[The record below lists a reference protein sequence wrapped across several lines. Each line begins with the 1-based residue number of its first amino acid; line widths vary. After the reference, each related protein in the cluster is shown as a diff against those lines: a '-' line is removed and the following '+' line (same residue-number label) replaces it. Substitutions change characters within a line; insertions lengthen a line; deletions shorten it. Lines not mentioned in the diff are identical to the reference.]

1 MAFTPCT
8 NLLSQSLATS
18 CTEPRIKGYEPVGII
33 INRADID
40 WANLSIDGLNPRI
53 VVSLPLLATKKA
65 AVIYNSKKNP
75 LPFDGTQTTYNRD
88 ADAYDKVVQF
98 YFEGIGGAASKAVES
113 LKDGDYVVLLE
124 RKSKYADGGFQIFGY
139 QKGLSAGNEGGAMV
153 QDEATGYWLITM
165 ATQEPWAEVE
175 FSINRDYGE
184 TKTAFDAFVTGA
196 M

>member
-8 NLLSQSLATS
+8 NLLAQSLATP
-18 CTEPRIKGYEPVGII
+18 CDKPRIKGYEAIGLI

-40 WANLSIDGLNPRI
+40 WATVTTDATNPRI
-53 VVSLPLLATKKA
+53 VTSLPLLATKKA

-88 ADAYDKVVQF
+88 ADAYDKVVQY
-98 YFEGIGGAASKAVES
+98 YFEGIGGAAGKSVEA
-113 LKDGDYVVLLE
+113 LKDGDYVVILE
-124 RKSKYADGGFQIFGY
+124 RKSKYDVGSFQLFGY

-153 QDEATGYWLITM
+153 QDEATGYWLVTM
-165 ATQEPWAEVE
+165 ATQEPWAEIE
-175 FSINRDYGE
+175 LKSTDYDT
-184 TKTAFDAFVTGA
+184 TKTAFDAFVTVA

>member
-8 NLLSQSLATS
+8 NLLAQSLATA
-18 CTEPRIKGYEPVGII
+18 CTEPRIKGYEAIGII

-40 WANLSIDGLNPRI
+40 WATVTVNANNPRI
-53 VVSLPLLATKKA
+53 VETLPLVATKKA

-98 YFEGIGGAASKAVES
+98 YYEGIGGAAGKTVEA
-113 LKDGDYVVLLE
+113 LKDGDYVVILE
-124 RKSKYADGGFQIFGY
+124 RKSKYDVGSFQLFGY

-153 QDEATGYWLITM
+153 QDEATGYWLVTM

-175 FSINRDYGE
+175 LNAGAYDT
-184 TKTAFDAFVTGA
+184 TKATFDALVTGA

>member
-8 NLLSQSLATS
+8 NLLAQSLATA
-18 CTEPRIKGYEPVGII
+18 CTEPRIKGYEAIGII

-40 WANLSIDGLNPRI
+40 WATVTTDANNPRI
-53 VVSLPLLATKKA
+53 VTALPLLATKKA

-98 YFEGIGGAASKAVES
+98 YYEGIGAAASKAVEA
-113 LKDGDYVVLLE
+113 LKDGDYVVILE
-124 RKSKYADGGFQIFGY
+124 RKSKYDVGSFQLFGY

-165 ATQEPWAEVE
+165 ATQEPWAEIE
-175 FSINRDYGE
+175 FNVSTYAA
-184 TKTAFDAFVTGA
+184 TKTAVKAFETGA

>member
-8 NLLSQSLATS
+8 NLLSQTLATS

-33 INRADID
+33 INRADVD
-40 WANLSIDGLNPRI
+40 WATIPINATNPRI
-53 VVSLPLLATKKA
+53 IEGLPLLATKKA

-124 RKSKYADGGFQIFGY
+124 RKSKYNTGSFQLFGY

-175 FSINRDYGE
+175 LKDVGYTE
-184 TKTAFDAFVTGA
+184 TKSVFDALVTGA

>member
-8 NLLSQSLATS
+8 NLLAQSLATS
-18 CTEPRIKGYEPVGII
+18 CTEPRIKGYEAIGII

-40 WANLSIDGLNPRI
+40 WAAISVDALNPRI
-53 VVSLPLLATKKA
+53 MDNMPLLATKKA

-98 YFEGIGGAASKAVES
+98 YFEGIGGASSKAIEA
-113 LKDGDYVVLLE
+113 LKDGDYVVILE
-124 RKSKYADGGFQIFGY
+124 RKSKYDVGSFQIFGY

-165 ATQEPWAEVE
+165 TTQEPWAEIE
-175 FSINRDYGE
+175 FKDLSYTL
-184 TKTAFDAFVTGA
+184 TKEAFDLLVAGA

>member
-8 NLLSQSLATS
+8 NLLAQSFATS
-18 CTEPRIKGYEPVGII
+18 CTEPRIKGYEAIGLI

-40 WANLSIDGLNPRI
+40 WATVITDSTNPRI
-53 VVSLPLLATKKA
+53 VKSFPLLATKKA

-88 ADAYDKVVQF
+88 ADAYDKVVQY
-98 YFEGIGGAASKAVES
+98 YFEGIGGAAGKSVDA
-113 LKDGDYVVLLE
+113 LKDGDYVVILE
-124 RKSKYADGGFQIFGY
+124 RKSKYTVGGFQIFGY

-175 FSINRDYGE
+175 LRINDDHEE
-184 TKTAFDAFVTGA
+184 TKVVFDTFVTGA

>member
-8 NLLSQSLATS
+8 NLLAQSLATA
-18 CTEPRIKGYEPVGII
+18 CTQPRIKGYEAIGII

-40 WANLSIDGLNPRI
+40 WATVTTDTVNPRLI
-53 VVSLPLLATKKA
+53 YTLPLLATKKA

-98 YFEGIGGAASKAVES
+98 YYEGIGGAASKAVES
-113 LKDGDYVVLLE
+113 LKDGDYVVILE
-124 RKSKYADGGFQIFGY
+124 RKSKYADGGFQLFGY

-165 ATQEPWAEVE
+165 ATQEPWAEIE
-175 FSINRDYGE
+175 FRNNDDNAD
-184 TKTAFDAFVTGA
+184 TKVLFDALVTGA